1 MKKELILMIALL
13 CAIAQGAWAQVI
25 TFPIQYDDVWD
36 GHASTKPTTFDNDY
50 LVINTA
56 AELVYAREHWQEKA
70 DNGIGYYEQKYSLNA
85 NLNMGLGFS
94 WKPMKN
100 FYGEFHGNGHT
111 ICIRIRK
118 PENYAG
124 QGLFG
129 YIGNTGKVCDLH
141 LTGTIDV
148 DDWESVGGIAGA
160 CDGLIEN
167 CWVSADVSSN
177 GSDLGGIC
185 GFYEGSW

>member
-1 MKKELILMIALL
+1 MIALL

-94 WKPMKN
+94 WKPMKISTEN
-100 FYGEFHGNGHT
+100 FMVTVTPSAFASENL
-111 ICIRIRK
+111 RITPAR
-118 PENYAG
+118 G
-124 QGLFG
+124 
-129 YIGNTGKVCDLH
+129 C
-141 LTGTIDV
+141 
-148 DDWESVGGIAGA
+148 
-160 CDGLIEN
+160 
-167 CWVSADVSSN
+167 
-177 GSDLGGIC
+177 SDILAIQVR
-185 GFYEGSW
+185 FVTST